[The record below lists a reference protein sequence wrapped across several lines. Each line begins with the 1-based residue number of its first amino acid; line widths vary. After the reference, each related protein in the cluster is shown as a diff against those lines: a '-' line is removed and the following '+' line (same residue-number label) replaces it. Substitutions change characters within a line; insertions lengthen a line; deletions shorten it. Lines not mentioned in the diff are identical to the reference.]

1 MDKIVSINPATE
13 KVNKEYNYYSQE
25 KVDGI
30 LKKSNEAFEQWKN
43 LDVSERAEY
52 LNNAAAKLRERK
64 EELAPTITKE
74 MGKPIR
80 QSESEIEKCAWVLE
94 HFAEKS
100 KQYIEPEFVDT
111 DAETSGIVFEPLGTI
126 LTIMPWNFPFWQAL
140 RVGAAALA
148 GGNVILLKHSSH
160 VPMCALEIEGV
171 FRESGF
177 PEGVYQTLLL
187 DGKSTS
193 SLIGRDEIAGVSFT
207 GSTSAGRNVAEE
219 AGKNIKKCVLELG
232 GSDPFIVLDDADL
245 DKAAEAAAAGRF
257 TNTGQSCVSA
267 KRFIVMESIADEFI
281 SKFVNATRNLTIGDP
296 MDENTDIGPLVSD
309 KQIKLI
315 EEQVNDA
322 VSKGAEV
329 LLEGGKTEGKGF
341 YYSPVILTNV
351 SKDSRVIT
359 EETFGPVAPIITVSS
374 EKEAI
379 KEANDTQFGLGAN
392 IWTEDREKAVRL
404 TRDIEAGNVSVNSVT
419 KSDPRLPFGGIKK
432 SGVGR
437 ELSRFGFYEFM
448 NIKSMKV
455 Y

>member
-1 MDKIVSINPATE
+1 
-13 KVNKEYNYYSQE
+13 
-25 KVDGI
+25 
-30 LKKSNEAFEQWKN
+30 
-43 LDVSERAEY
+43 
-52 LNNAAAKLRERK
+52 
-64 EELAPTITKE
+64 
-74 MGKPIR
+74 
-80 QSESEIEKCAWVLE
+80 
-94 HFAEKS
+94 
-100 KQYIEPEFVDT
+100 
-111 DAETSGIVFEPLGTI
+111 
-126 LTIMPWNFPFWQAL
+126 
-140 RVGAAALA
+140 
-148 GGNVILLKHSSH
+148 
-160 VPMCALEIEGV
+160 EGV
-171 FRESGF
+171 FREAGF

-281 SKFVNATRNLTIGDP
+281 SKFVNATRNLTMGDP

-329 LLEGGKTEGKGF
+329 VLEGGKAEGKGF

-374 EKEAI
+374 EKESI

-432 SGVGR
+432 SGIGR